1 MVYFA
6 LMLDSMHQQHS
17 DTVSLKLL
25 LTRSND
31 THSTAIF
38 SVPPALGLND
48 EKINQ
53 QVSSSKCCV
62 SAGNGRF
69 LNIFFFFFEH
79 LDGYLANTYLNQN
92 VSHNILNALGGFGS
106 YNIRSFLTS
115 LLPLQSLHVVY
126 LNFTVSNCIYL
137 TE

>member
-25 LTRSND
+25 LTPSND

-48 EKINQ
+48 EKISQ

-69 LNIFFFFFEH
+69 WNIFFFEH
-79 LDGYLANTYLNQN
+79 LDIA
-92 VSHNILNALGGFGS
+92 
-106 YNIRSFLTS
+106 
-115 LLPLQSLHVVY
+115 
-126 LNFTVSNCIYL
+126 IYI
-137 TE
+137 

>member
-25 LTRSND
+25 LTPSND

-48 EKINQ
+48 EKLSQ

-62 SAGNGRF
+62 SARNGRF
-69 LNIFFFFFEH
+69 WNIFFF
-79 LDGYLANTYLNQN
+79 LNIWMGSYITYIYTYLNQN

-106 YNIRSFLTS
+106 YKVFSYEFSPTSKSTCGLFKLYSF
-115 LLPLQSLHVVY
+115 
-126 LNFTVSNCIYL
+126 
-137 TE
+137 